1 LTAHVIAGAVG
12 VAFLAAGTQ
21 SLTGF
26 GFALV
31 TVPLLSLFWDVKL
44 AVVTSAVLGTVAIV
58 PLTVE
63 VRGRIRP
70 WKVAP
75 LILGSLLGIPAGI
88 VILDRIDPEALKIL
102 VAAVVIVASLVLYF
116 APRMRLERGGIG
128 SPLLAGMLSG
138 VLRGST
144 SMGGPPAVLYL
155 LSRER
160 EMEEF
165 RSILL
170 AFFLPSSLLTVIGL
184 AIVGRVTPE
193 VLGTS
198 GAALPALAI
207 GLLAGAW
214 VRLRVQQEAFRTVV
228 LAVLVFTSIGVI
240 VSASGGIV

>member
-1 LTAHVIAGAVG
+1 LNGPVIAGAVG
-12 VAFLAAGTQ
+12 IAFLAAGTQ

-31 TVPLLSLFWDVKL
+31 MVPLLSLIWDVKL
-44 AVVTSAVLGTVAIV
+44 AVVTSTLLGTVAIL

-63 VRGRIRP
+63 VRRRIRLR
-70 WKVAP
+70 KVML
-75 LILGSLLGIPAGI
+75 LIFGSLLGIPAGI
-88 VILDRIDPEALKIL
+88 IILDRIDPEALKIL
-102 VAAVVIVASLVLYF
+102 VAAVVIAASLILYF
-116 APRMRLERGGIG
+116 APRMRLERGGVG
-128 SPLLAGMLSG
+128 SPLLAGMFSG
-138 VLRGST
+138 MLRGST

-165 RSILL
+165 RSTLL

-193 VLGTS
+193 VLGMS
-198 GAALPALAI
+198 GVALPALAV

-214 VRLRVQQEAFRTVV
+214 LRLRVQQEVFRTVV

-240 VSASGGIV
+240 ISARGV

>member
-1 LTAHVIAGAVG
+1 LTGPVIAGAAG
-12 VAFLAAGTQ
+12 IAFLAAGTQ

-31 TVPLLSLFWDVKL
+31 MVPLLSLFWDVKL
-44 AVVTSAVLGTVAIV
+44 AVVTSALLSTVAIV

-63 VRGRIRP
+63 VRRRIRP

-88 VILDRIDPEALKIL
+88 VILDRIDPQGLKIL
-102 VAAVVIVASLVLYF
+102 VAAVVIAASLIIYF
-116 APRMRLERGGIG
+116 APRMRLEAGGVG

-138 VLRGST
+138 MLRAST
-144 SMGGPPAVLYL
+144 SMGGPPAVLYMM
-155 LSRER
+155 SRER

-165 RSILL
+165 RSTLL

-184 AIVGRVTPE
+184 AVVGRVTPE
-193 VLGTS
+193 VLATS
-198 GAALPALAI
+198 GVALPALAV

-214 VRLRVQQEAFRTVV
+214 LRFRVQQEVFRTVV

-240 VSASGGIV
+240 ISASEGLV

>member
-1 LTAHVIAGAVG
+1 LTGPVIAGAVG

-31 TVPLLSLFWDVKL
+31 MVPLLSLFWDVKL
-44 AVVTSAVLGTVAIV
+44 AVATSVLLGTVAIL

-63 VRGRIRP
+63 VRRRIRP

-75 LILGSLLGIPAGI
+75 LVLGSLLGIPAGI
-88 VILDRIDPEALKIL
+88 VILDRIEPAGLKIL
-102 VAAVVIVASLVLYF
+102 VAAVVIAASLAVYL
-116 APRMRLERGGIG
+116 APRMRLEGGGVG

-138 VLRGST
+138 MLRAST
-144 SMGGPPAVLYL
+144 SMGGPPAVLYML
-155 LSRER
+155 GRES

-165 RSILL
+165 RSTLL

-184 AIVGRVTPE
+184 AIAGRMTSE
-193 VLGTS
+193 VLATS
-198 GAALPALAI
+198 GMALPALAL

-214 VRLRVQQEAFRTVV
+214 LRLRVQQELFRTVV
-228 LAVLVFTSIGVI
+228 LAVLVLTSIGVI
-240 VSASGGIV
+240 ISASGGLV